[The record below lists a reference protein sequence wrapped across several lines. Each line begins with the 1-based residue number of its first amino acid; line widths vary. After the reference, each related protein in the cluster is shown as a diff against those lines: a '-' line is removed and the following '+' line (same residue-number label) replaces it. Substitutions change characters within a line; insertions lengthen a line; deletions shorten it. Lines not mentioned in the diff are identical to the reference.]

1 MDTRRKIQFYLNP
14 ETNQADHCVDKVLDN
29 TPQGDRG
36 RLMRAAML
44 SGFALHKIDPRIPF
58 LLSELLTEKTT
69 FSETLQVIKAVLPA
83 AQVDKLEEILQTA
96 QPVKTAEQQPTHTGA
111 ESETRNNARGMFGDK
126 A

>member
-14 ETNQADHCVDKVLDN
+14 ESNAADSCVNTMLDN

-36 RLMRAAML
+36 RLQRAAML

-69 FSETLQVIKAVLPA
+69 LSETLQVMKAVLPA
-83 AQVDKLEEILQTA
+83 AQADKLESIIRVA
-96 QPVKTAEQQPTHTGA
+96 APVSPSVPQSTGGDD
-111 ESETRNNARGMFGDK
+111 ETRNNAHGMFGRK
-126 A
+126 E

>member
-14 ETNQADHCVDKVLDN
+14 ETNQADRCVDTVLNN

-36 RLMRAAML
+36 RLQRAAML

-58 LLSELLTEKTT
+58 LLSELLTENTT

-83 AQVDKLEEILQTA
+83 AQAERLEEIIQTA
-96 QPVKTAEQQPTHTGA
+96 PPENIPEQHPLQAGA
-111 ESETRNNARGMFGDK
+111 EDETRSNARGMFGTK
-126 A
+126 

>member
-1 MDTRRKIQFYLNP
+1 MDTRRKIQFYLHP

-36 RLMRAAML
+36 RLMRAALL

-83 AQVDKLEEILQTA
+83 AQAERLEEILQTVP
-96 QPVKTAEQQPTHTGA
+96 PVITAEQQSRPPGA
-111 ESETRNNARGMFGDK
+111 DAETRNNARGMFGVK
-126 A
+126 E

>member
-14 ETNQADHCVDKVLDN
+14 ETNQADRCVDAVLNN

-36 RLMRAAML
+36 RLQRAAML

-58 LLSELLTEKTT
+58 LLSELLTENTT

-83 AQVDKLEEILQTA
+83 AQAERLEEIIQTA
-96 QPVKTAEQQPTHTGA
+96 PPENIAEKHPLQAGA
-111 ESETRNNARGMFGDK
+111 EDETRSNARGIFGTK
-126 A
+126 